1 MKGETISFA
10 PGQLVFREG
19 DPCDGVYFIQEG
31 KIEIFRERD
40 GLAVSFGFQSAGE
53 VLGTLSMFTREARAA
68 SAKAI
73 SQVSLLH
80 VNAET
85 LDLGIKSIPVWA
97 LALLKDTVNRLKIVD
112 ERLVESKLLE
122 KKLKARV
129 GTNLQHAG
137 QMAAFLGALMRLGS
151 VDDDGI
157 LLFPLNGFVN
167 RCEGVLQRR
176 AEYLQYIFDCF
187 VNSGLLKVVENKKY
201 GLCVSKPKFALL
213 EDFGV
218 FCNLAHKSEFKEF
231 APAKLYAF
239 MSALGRAVKKKGEK
253 EAYSLEEMI
262 AGLNEEMGRT
272 VGDDVFA
279 QLQLYGVLR
288 PDGKGLFVFK
298 AAQCSRRI
306 VFEGTCRM
314 VKEVEQGF

>member
-68 SAKAI
+68 SAKAV

-112 ERLVESKLLE
+112 ERLVESTCSMQGKW
-122 KKLKARV
+122 
-129 GTNLQHAG
+129 
-137 QMAAFLGALMRLGS
+137 
-151 VDDDGI
+151 
-157 LLFPLNGFVN
+157 
-167 RCEGVLQRR
+167 RR
-176 AEYLQYIFDCF
+176 FWEL
-187 VNSGLLKVVENKKY
+187 
-201 GLCVSKPKFALL
+201 
-213 EDFGV
+213 
-218 FCNLAHKSEFKEF
+218 
-231 APAKLYAF
+231 
-239 MSALGRAVKKKGEK
+239 
-253 EAYSLEEMI
+253 
-262 AGLNEEMGRT
+262 
-272 VGDDVFA
+272 
-279 QLQLYGVLR
+279 
-288 PDGKGLFVFK
+288 
-298 AAQCSRRI
+298 
-306 VFEGTCRM
+306 
-314 VKEVEQGF
+314 